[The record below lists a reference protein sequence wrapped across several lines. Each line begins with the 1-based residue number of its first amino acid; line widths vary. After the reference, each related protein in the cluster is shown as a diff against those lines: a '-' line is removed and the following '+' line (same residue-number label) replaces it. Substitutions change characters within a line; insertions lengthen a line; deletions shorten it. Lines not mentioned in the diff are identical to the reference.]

1 MNAAGIVE
9 EKSAG
14 GFNAFLY
21 ESINTRLMVVVSM
34 AVHLPVRSFRMAS
47 VYHPR
52 QAVLRSSSHTR
63 GYVYIPVLLG
73 LMHRMKNVDIAWIKE
88 DNKKSKDEG

>member
-1 MNAAGIVE
+1 MNAAGILE

-34 AVHLPVRSFRMAS
+34 AVHLPVRSFRM
-47 VYHPR
+47 
-52 QAVLRSSSHTR
+52 LF
-63 GYVYIPVLLG
+63 I
-73 LMHRMKNVDIAWIKE
+73 
-88 DNKKSKDEG
+88 